1 MGTQS
6 TWDTTTHDFR
16 ISFQDLNSSNQTK
29 PNQSTLPQKWSLL
42 RMLPTT
48 LVTRPASSPPALP
61 RRPTRTSP
69 RTATPTPARVP
80 LQPRMLLVTSS
91 TRATSRRLR
100 TKCLCT
106 SITIDQPTFLTDPEN
121 VSVQNGRYRDD
132 ELRDVLQTGF
142 TVLMT
147 YDNTS
152 RPHGLM

>member
-1 MGTQS
+1 MG
-6 TWDTTTHDFR
+6 THDFR

-91 TRATSRRLR
+91 REQELCFRRGQQAEGYALSVSALLSQSINRLSSPILRMYQYRTVDIEMMSSAMFFRRASR
-100 TKCLCT
+100 
-106 SITIDQPTFLTDPEN
+106 FL
-121 VSVQNGRYRDD
+121 
-132 ELRDVLQTGF
+132 
-142 TVLMT
+142 
-147 YDNTS
+147 
-152 RPHGLM
+152 